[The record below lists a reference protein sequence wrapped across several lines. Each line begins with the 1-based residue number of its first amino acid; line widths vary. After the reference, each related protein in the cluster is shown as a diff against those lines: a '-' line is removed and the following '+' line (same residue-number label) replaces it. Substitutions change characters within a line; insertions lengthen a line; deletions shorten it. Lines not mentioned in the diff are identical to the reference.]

1 MRDKLKGM
9 LIAAAAVVA
18 LAAGGVAIA
27 GATGSG
33 DGSDDDAGE
42 AHEQVTDR
50 AAADRAER
58 AALQAA
64 GPGTVTEIERADEG
78 DSGYEVEVRR
88 ADGSF
93 VEVSLDRDF
102 GVVSTEADD
111 D

>member
-9 LIAAAAVVA
+9 LIAGAAVVA

-27 GATGSG
+27 GAAGG
-33 DGSDDDAGE
+33 DDSSDDDAGE

-50 AAADRAER
+50 ATADRAER

-64 GPGTVTEIERADEG
+64 GPGTVTEVERADEG
-78 DSGYEVEVRR
+78 ESGYEVEVRR

-102 GVVSTEADD
+102 GVVSTEDD
-111 D
+111 DD